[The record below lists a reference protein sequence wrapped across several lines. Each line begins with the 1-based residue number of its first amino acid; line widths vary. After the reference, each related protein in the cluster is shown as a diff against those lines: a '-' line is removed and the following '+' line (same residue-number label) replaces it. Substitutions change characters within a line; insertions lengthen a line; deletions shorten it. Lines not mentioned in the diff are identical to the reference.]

1 MSSIN
6 PPKLLAAIPAGLRDP
21 LIEAYREI
29 SSNFAEHRWEP
40 SELNGGKFCECVY
53 TILDGAI
60 SGTFA
65 AGPSKP
71 RNMKDAC
78 LALEQKS
85 PTGKPGDRSMRI
97 LLPRALLPL
106 YEIRNNR
113 GVGHVGGDVD
123 PNLMDAT
130 VVYSMASW
138 VMAELIRIFHNVSTG
153 EAQEAVDALSE
164 RKLPLVWSP
173 GGNLKR
179 VLDTDLKATD
189 QTLLILHQSVG
200 WVSESDLF
208 KSVEYSTTTMY
219 RKNVLVRAHKARLI
233 EYDKNEKRAR
243 ISPKGSAHVEQKIV
257 APRMDWKA

>member
-1 MSSIN
+1 MSSVD
-6 PPKLLAAIPAGLRDP
+6 PTKLLASIPASLRDP

-85 PTGKPGDRSMRI
+85 ATGKAGDRTMRI

-138 VMAELIRIFHNVSTG
+138 VMAELIRIFHSVTTM

-173 GGNLKR
+173 GGKLKR
-179 VLDTDLKATD
+179 VLDTDLKAMD
-189 QTLLILHQSVG
+189 QTLLILHQSIG
-200 WVSESDLF
+200 WVAEIDLLE
-208 KSVEYSTTTMY
+208 SVEYSSASMY
-219 RKNVLVRAHKARLI
+219 RKNVLTKAHKARLI
-233 EYDKNEKRAR
+233 EYDKTVKKAR
-243 ISPKGSAHVEQKIV
+243 ISPKGGAHVEEKIV
-257 APRMDWKA
+257 APRMDWKT

>member
-1 MSSIN
+1 VSSID
-6 PPKLLAAIPAGLRDP
+6 PTKLLAAVPQGLRDP
-21 LIEAYREI
+21 LLSAYREI
-29 SSNFAEHRWEP
+29 ASNFAEHRWEP

-65 AGPSKP
+65 SKPSKP

-78 LALEQKS
+78 LALEQRP

-97 LLPRALLPL
+97 LIPRALLPL

-113 GVGHVGGDVD
+113 GVGHAGGDVD

-130 VVYSMASW
+130 VVYAMASW
-138 VMAELIRIFHNVSTG
+138 VLAELVRIFHSVTAA

-173 GGNLKR
+173 SGKLKR
-179 VLDTDLKATD
+179 VLDTDLKTMD
-189 QTLLILHQSVG
+189 QTLLILHQSTG
-200 WVSESDLF
+200 WVDEADLL
-208 KSVEYSTTTMY
+208 KSVEYSSASLY
-219 RKNVLVRAHKARLI
+219 RKNILVRAHKARLI
-233 EYDKNEKRAR
+233 EYDKDGKRAR
-243 ISPKGSAHVEQKIV
+243 ISPKGSAHVEIEIV
-257 APRMDWKA
+257 TPRMALK